1 MAMGMGMVMCGVDIC
16 ILYGRG
22 SGCGCACG
30 DVGVCICMGMGV
42 CMGMGMGMGMGRG
55 RSGGAAGVVRT
66 VCAACPYPLL
76 PPTPLCVEGG
86 MESVP
91 HTCRLTAGIPHPGEV
106 SLEVLMSF
114 GGCDGQNVPHHPDA
128 ARHE

>member
-42 CMGMGMGMGMGRG
+42 CMGMGMGMGRG